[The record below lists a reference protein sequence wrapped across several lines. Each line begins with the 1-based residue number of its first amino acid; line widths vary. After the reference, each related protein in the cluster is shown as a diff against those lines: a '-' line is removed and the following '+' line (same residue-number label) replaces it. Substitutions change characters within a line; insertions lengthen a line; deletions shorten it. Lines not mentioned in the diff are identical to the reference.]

1 MAAGEPH
8 DRSHPKDTRLG
19 DSERASAAADTSARA
34 DERDRMV
41 ERQLASR
48 GIADPRVLEAMRS
61 VPRELFVPE
70 PFWHDAYADRPLPI
84 EAAQTI
90 SQPYIVA
97 LMIEAAALAPD
108 DRALEVGAG
117 SGYATAVMSRVAR
130 EVVGIERHRELAEQA
145 AERLQRLGY
154 GNAEVRCGDGSAGC
168 PERAPFDAIVV
179 SASGPRVPDVL
190 LAQLAPGGRLVMP
203 VGGEHFAQRLVKVT
217 RRADAFEEEDLGGV
231 AFVPLIG
238 TEGWPDRGRAFDD
251 EP

>member
-1 MAAGEPH
+1 MAAGEPV
-8 DRSHPKDTRLG
+8 
-19 DSERASAAADTSARA
+19 DTSARA
-34 DERDRMV
+34 DERARMV
-41 ERQLASR
+41 ERQLAAR
-48 GIADPRVLEAMRS
+48 DIADRRVLDAMRS

-70 PFWHDAYADRPLPI
+70 AFRHDAYADRPLPI
-84 EAAQTI
+84 EAGQTI

-117 SGYATAVMSRVAR
+117 SGYATAVMSRLAR
-130 EVVGIERHRELAEQA
+130 EVVGIERHRVLAERA

-154 GNAEVRCGDGSAGC
+154 ANAEVRCADGSAGC
-168 PERAPFDAIVV
+168 PERAPFDAILVA
-179 SASGPRVPDVL
+179 ASGPRVPAAL

-217 RRADAFEEEDLGGV
+217 RRDDDTFEEEDLGGV

-238 TEGWPDRGRAFDD
+238 AEGWPDDAAR
-251 EP
+251 